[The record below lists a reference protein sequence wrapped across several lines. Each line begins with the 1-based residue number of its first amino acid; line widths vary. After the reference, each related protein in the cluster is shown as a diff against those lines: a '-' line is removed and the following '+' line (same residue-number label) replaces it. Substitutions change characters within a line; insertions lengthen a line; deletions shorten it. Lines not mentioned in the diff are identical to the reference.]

1 MATLSD
7 VSPNVLQKVTSAIL
21 TEAGVDLTDIHCSK
35 STAFRKMKLANENIS
50 TLAKEDVKK
59 AIEASPY
66 PCIIHF
72 DGKTLYEINAGKKFK
87 IDRLAVLVNIEGET
101 QLLGVPPLTSSSGE
115 DQYTSVMNVLKEYK
129 LESKVGG
136 LCFDTTA
143 SNTGIKKGSVV
154 KISNN
159 LNKYLLKL
167 ACRHH
172 ITELRMVHFWKHT
185 TNKLSTGPENPLFQ
199 KFKSL
204 FEHPNLIYSPSDLCK
219 FDWSEV
225 NGSISEK
232 AAEDSMN
239 FCKAYIERKGIVGED
254 KREDR
259 RELAELV
266 VTYLSPSIKYKIRK
280 TGAIHHAH
288 FLAKAI
294 YYLKMQ
300 LLYSQLDLVQE
311 NNDLKMEIKLIA
323 EFVAC
328 FYAKWYL
335 ESSNVSKAPNLDMKA
350 IHQMRQFRNI
360 CLNPKAVDAVLD
372 SLYKH
377 TWYLDSTMIPLALL
391 DEDLPLNEKQKI
403 AVAILSFKMPR
414 AEHFKNE
421 NKEKK
426 DIRKE
431 IEKNASTEKDPPSLA
446 PLVDEFSYLMFSFCG
461 LTEERIKD
469 WLSLPPQYWHT
480 QSSFKIFE
488 NYANSLI
495 VINDHSER
503 AVGMMQQYVHRYNN
517 EEEKQNRLISV
528 DRVRSAFRISGKS
541 STSLTKKRLSD
552 SLSSLAKKQNTNKQR
567 RIN

>member
-1 MATLSD
+1 MM
-7 VSPNVLQKVTSAIL
+7 
-21 TEAGVDLTDIHCSK
+21 E
-35 STAFRKMKLANENIS
+35 KLFMN
-50 TLAKEDVKK
+50 L
-59 AIEASPY
+59 
-66 PCIIHF
+66 
-72 DGKTLYEINAGKKFK
+72 
-87 IDRLAVLVNIEGET
+87 NIEGET
-101 QLLGVPPLTSSSGE
+101 HLLGVPPLTSSSGE
-115 DQYTSVMNVLKEYK
+115 DQCTSVMNLIKEYK

-143 SNTGIKKGSVV
+143 SNTGIKKGSIV

-159 LNKYLLKL
+159 LNKYILKL

-185 TNKLSTGPENPLFQ
+185 ANEKSTGPDNPLFQ

-204 FEHPNLIYSPSDLCK
+204 YEHPNFIYAPCDLCK
-219 FDWSEV
+219 FDWKEV
-225 NGSISEK
+225 SGSVSEK
-232 AAEDSMN
+232 AAEDSLN
-239 FCKAYIERKGIVGED
+239 FCKAFIERKGIVGED
-254 KREDR
+254 NREDR

-266 VTYLSPSIKYKIRK
+266 VTYLSPSAYKIRK
-280 TGAIHHAH
+280 TGAIHNAC

-300 LLYSQLDLVQE
+300 LLNSQLDFVRQ
-311 NNDLKMEIKLIA
+311 DIDIRKEIKFIA
-323 EFVAC
+323 EFVVC

-350 IHQMRQFRNI
+350 IHQMHQFRDI
-360 CLNPKAVDAVLD
+360 CLNPKSVDAVLD

-391 DEDLPLNEKQKI
+391 DEDLPLHEKQKI
-403 AVAILSFKMPR
+403 AAAILSFKMPKV
-414 AEHFKNE
+414 EHFKNE

-431 IEKNASTEKDPPSLA
+431 IEKYASTEKDPPSLA
-446 PLVDEFSYLMFSFCG
+446 PLVDEFSYLMFSFSG

-480 QSSFKIFE
+480 QSSFKVFE

-495 VINDHSER
+495 VVNDHSER
-503 AVGMMQQYVHRYNN
+503 AVGMMQQYIHRYNN

-528 DRVRSAFRISGKS
+528 DRVRSAFKIAGKS
-541 STSLTKKRLSD
+541 STSLSKKRLSD
-552 SLSSLAKKQNTNKQR
+552 SLSFLAKKQIRNKQKKE
-567 RIN
+567 